1 MRVTKDGTVQI
12 SIDSEQYNSAPV
24 NQSAVESEPEE
35 TESPSTPVGLR
46 NEFKAAMDAYEAF
59 FDEYCE
65 FMEAYKENPTNLNL
79 LSNYADM
86 LVKLGDVQK
95 KFDAWKDSDLNSV
108 EMKYYLEVSARIEK
122 KLLDLV

>member
-1 MRVTKDGTVQI
+1 
-12 SIDSEQYNSAPV
+12 
-24 NQSAVESEPEE
+24 
-35 TESPSTPVGLR
+35 
-46 NEFKAAMDAYEAF
+46 
-59 FDEYCE
+59 
-65 FMEAYKENPTNLNL
+65 MEAYKENPTNLSL

-86 LVKLGDVQK
+86 LVKLDDVQK